1 MEATRVNAAALE
13 AFCVA
18 AMTAAGIG
26 REDAELSARVF
37 VTTDT
42 WGTFTHGTRQIR
54 GLMKNARRGRLA
66 AGAREKIVAEGPSW
80 AMVDARD
87 GMPPAISC
95 RATMLAVDKARHTGM
110 AYVGVRGSS
119 HFGAAGYY
127 ANLIAEQG
135 MFGMAMCNVEPCMT
149 VPGARSRI
157 LGTNPIAWAAP
168 TGTGRTIM
176 LDIATSAVAAT
187 KIFAAKTEGR
197 SIPDTWLVD
206 DAGAPTT
213 DPTIYPEH
221 GAQLPMAGHKGY
233 GLAVLVEILTAVLTG
248 SAMMG
253 EVHSWVAD
261 DPVPP
266 NQGHAFLALDVGAMM
281 PREAFFARMATMSAA
296 IKGADPAEGGT
307 IYLPGE
313 MEWQRREQALADG
326 IALPEDVLISLRGLA
341 ADSGLDPA
349 QFGLN
354 LAG

>member
-1 MEATRVNAAALE
+1 MESARVGAEELE
-13 AFCVA
+13 ALCVA
-18 AMTAAGIG
+18 AMATAGIV

-54 GLMKNARRGRLA
+54 GLLKNARRGRLVA
-66 AGAREKIVAEGPSW
+66 QAREQIVAEGASW

-87 GMPPAISC
+87 GLPPAISC
-95 RATMLAVDKARHTGM
+95 RASMLAVEKARRTGM

-127 ANLIAEQG
+127 ANLIAEHD

-168 TGTGRTIM
+168 TGTARTLM

-197 SIPDTWLVD
+197 SIPDTWLGD
-206 DAGAPTT
+206 DAGTPTT
-213 DPTIYPEH
+213 APTIYAER

-261 DPVPP
+261 DPEPP
-266 NQGHAFLALDVGAMM
+266 NQGHAFLALDIGAMM
-281 PREAFFARMATMSAA
+281 PRDEFFARMATLSTA
-296 IKGADPAEGGT
+296 IKGADSAAGGT

-313 MEWQRREQALADG
+313 MEWQRREQALAEG

-349 QFGLN
+349 RFGVDL
-354 LAG
+354 GG